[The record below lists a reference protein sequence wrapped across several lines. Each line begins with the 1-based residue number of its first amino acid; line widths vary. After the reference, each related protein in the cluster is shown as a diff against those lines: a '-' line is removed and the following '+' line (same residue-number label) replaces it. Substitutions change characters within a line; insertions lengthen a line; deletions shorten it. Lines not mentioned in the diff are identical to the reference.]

1 MPSAALIRWR
11 NANLLRLDELEK
23 VHADATGR
31 ARGRRWGTE
40 QFNRTLFVV
49 LTAQFQDFCRALHDQ
64 AVTVHVRQVP
74 LAQQQILGTV
84 LTRGRKLDTGTP
96 RKGSLGG
103 DFGTLGLDLLGGLK
117 GRGVT
122 TVRRLDRLEMLV
134 DFRNAIVHGNE
145 DTIRSLVAG
154 GVIAATKGSYVMHR
168 RALNGLAAT
177 MDDEVAGQLGT
188 LLKIGRPW

>member
-1 MPSAALIRWR
+1 
-11 NANLLRLDELEK
+11 
-23 VHADATGR
+23 
-31 ARGRRWGTE
+31 
-40 QFNRTLFVV
+40 
-49 LTAQFQDFCRALHDQ
+49 
-64 AVTVHVRQVP
+64 
-74 LAQQQILGTV
+74 
-84 LTRGRKLDTGTP
+84 
-96 RKGSLGG
+96 
-103 DFGTLGLDLLGGLK
+103 
-117 GRGVT
+117 
-122 TVRRLDRLEMLV
+122 MLV